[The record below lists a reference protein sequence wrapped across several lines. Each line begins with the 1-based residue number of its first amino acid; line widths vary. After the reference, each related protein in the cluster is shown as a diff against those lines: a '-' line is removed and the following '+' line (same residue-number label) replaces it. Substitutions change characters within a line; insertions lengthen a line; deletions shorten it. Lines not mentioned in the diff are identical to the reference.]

1 MSGRDIMWTPAAG
14 VGLEHLRLTQDFA
27 GYFVSSVII
36 GMHRDRPFSAWYGI
50 RCDAN
55 WRVQRVNMHML
66 QDGQKRIELL
76 ADGEAHW
83 QSPSGEPLAVLDG
96 CIDVDISATPFTNT
110 LPIRR
115 LALNPGQSAELLVA
129 YITLPEMEVQPD
141 RQRYTCLKASA
152 HSGLY
157 RYEGLASGF
166 TRDIRVDGDGLV
178 VDYPGLFK
186 RV

>member
-1 MSGRDIMWTPAAG
+1 MRERDVMWTPAIG
-14 VGLEHLRLTQDFA
+14 VGLEHLRLSQNMA
-27 GYFVSSVII
+27 GYSVSSVII
-36 GMHRDRPFSAWYGI
+36 GIDDGKPFSAWYGI

-55 WRVQRVNMHML
+55 WRVQRVDIQGL
-66 QDGQKRIELL
+66 QDGDKRIELQ

-83 QSPSGEPLAVLDG
+83 QSRSGEPLTVLDG

-129 YITLPEMEVQPD
+129 YIALPTMEVQPD
-141 RQRYTCLKASA
+141 RQRYTCLEVSA
-152 HSGLY
+152 DGGLY
-157 RYEGLASGF
+157 RYESLSSDF
-166 TRDIRVDGDGLV
+166 TRDIRVDADGLV

>member
-1 MSGRDIMWTPAAG
+1 MWTPAVG

-27 GYFVSSVII
+27 GYFASSVII
-36 GMHRDRPFSAWYGI
+36 GMDRDRPFSAWYSI
-50 RCDAN
+50 HCDVN
-55 WRVQRVNMHML
+55 WRMQRIDIQLL
-66 QDGQKRIELL
+66 QDGEKKIELL

-83 QSPSGEPLAVLDG
+83 QSSSGEPLAGLDG

-115 LALNPGQSAELLVA
+115 LALNPGQSAELLVT
-129 YITLPEMEVQPD
+129 YIALPEMEVQPD
-141 RQRYTCLKASA
+141 RQRYTCLEASA
-152 HSGLY
+152 EGWLY
-157 RYEGLASGF
+157 RYESLASDF
-166 TRDIRVDGDGLV
+166 TRDIRVDADGLV